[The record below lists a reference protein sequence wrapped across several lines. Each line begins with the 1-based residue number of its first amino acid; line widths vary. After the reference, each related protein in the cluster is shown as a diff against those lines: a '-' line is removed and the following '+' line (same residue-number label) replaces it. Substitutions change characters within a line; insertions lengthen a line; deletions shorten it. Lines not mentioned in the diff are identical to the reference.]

1 VVARTVRASSAP
13 AAANDPCSSPVS
25 GERAE
30 AANRRAR
37 LRLLIVED
45 SALIRK
51 VTRLVFPSKEYE
63 LTEAANGLE
72 ALAILADPEPI
83 DPSAVNLAGE
93 WVLSDIHRP
102 IGGTTPAGT
111 MVECHIDNVPVA
123 ITASDTP
130 GLFRAEMLG
139 GSGMLEG
146 GTQQCE
152 IGGEEHPP
160 ESPQLL
166 VFFLEQQGPD
176 VIWRQLNNAPYY
188 IGTLS
193 AGNQMSG
200 TSTRRAAGERG
211 PGWRTG

>member
-1 VVARTVRASSAP
+1 
-13 AAANDPCSSPVS
+13 
-25 GERAE
+25 
-30 AANRRAR
+30 
-37 LRLLIVED
+37 
-45 SALIRK
+45 
-51 VTRLVFPSKEYE
+51 
-63 LTEAANGLE
+63 
-72 ALAILADPEPI
+72 
-83 DPSAVNLAGE
+83 VNLAGE
-93 WVLSDIHRP
+93 RVLSDIHRP

-130 GLFRAEMLG
+130 GLFRAEL
-139 GSGMLEG
+139 LEG

-152 IGGEEHPP
+152 IGGEEQPP

-200 TSTRRAAGERG
+200 TIDQEGGGREGTWMANRVG
-211 PGWRTG
+211 PLE